1 MQCGPNVERPAA
13 YVYIFSSEAGRDNPR
28 IQDFAMRTETGTVIR
43 LEDYRPSDYL
53 IETTDLA
60 FTLEPEA
67 TVVRARLT
75 VRRREGVAA
84 DAPLVLDGDELAL
97 EELRI
102 NGETPAENGYTAT
115 PDKLVIGELPQ
126 DDSFTVEIETKVNP
140 SANKQLMGLYRSSG
154 TYCTQCEAEGFRRIT
169 YFLDR
174 PDVLSVY
181 TVRIEART
189 EDAPLLLSNGNRIE
203 DGVLENGWH
212 YAVWHDPF
220 PKPAYLFALVAGN
233 LGVVRDTFTTMS
245 GRDVALEIYVE
256 HGKEPRAIYAMDA
269 LKRSMKWDEEAFGR
283 EYDLDVFM
291 IVAVSDFNMGAMEN
305 KGLNVFNDKY
315 VLADERTATD
325 ADYANI
331 EAIIAH
337 EYFHNWTGNRITC
350 RDWFQL
356 CLKEG
361 LTVFRDHEFSADMRS
376 RTVKRIAEVKL
387 LKAHQFPEDAGPLAH
402 PVRPRRYSEINNF
415 YTATVYEKGSE
426 VVRMIRTILG
436 PEKFRAG
443 LDLYFD
449 RHDGEAATIE
459 QFIKAFEDASGKDLT
474 QFALWYEQPGTPTLT
489 ADSAYNADA
498 KRFTLTFEQR
508 LKPPIDGAPHAP
520 MHIPVQF
527 GLVAAGSGDM
537 EWASVSGAE
546 VTGDVIHLTQARH
559 EIVFEGI
566 AEKPVASLLRGFSAP
581 VTLYPE
587 PEDSDLSF
595 LARNDP
601 DEYGRWQ
608 ALSALI
614 SRQMKQAAGRPADAT
629 GDVFDPGTLEIL
641 TDITGDESYEH
652 AYRALCLTLPSEND
666 IAREIGSGIDP
677 EAVHRV
683 HVAASRQLGK
693 AGERVFARLF
703 HGLEANGA
711 YSPDATGAG
720 KRSLRGIALAY
731 LCHADYDI
739 ARAAKVYAEADNMT
753 ERAHALALMAHLK
766 PLADET
772 LDALKAFQLEFR
784 SEPIV
789 MDKWFMIQA
798 TAPGEKTLETVK
810 TLTGNPGFSWD
821 NPNRVRSLI
830 GAFSTGNPTGFNRA
844 DGEGY
849 QFLCQAI
856 GRLDGS
862 NPQVAARLL
871 TAMRSWKNLEPG
883 RREKAK
889 SAMQLLSSRQ
899 HLSRDVRDILDRTM
913 A

>member
-1 MQCGPNVERPAA
+1 
-13 YVYIFSSEAGRDNPR
+13 
-28 IQDFAMRTETGTVIR
+28 
-43 LEDYRPSDYL
+43 
-53 IETTDLA
+53 
-60 FTLEPEA
+60 
-67 TVVRARLT
+67 
-75 VRRREGVAA
+75 
-84 DAPLVLDGDELAL
+84 
-97 EELRI
+97 
-102 NGETPAENGYTAT
+102 
-115 PDKLVIGELPQ
+115 
-126 DDSFTVEIETKVNP
+126 
-140 SANKQLMGLYRSSG
+140 
-154 TYCTQCEAEGFRRIT
+154 
-169 YFLDR
+169 
-174 PDVLSVY
+174 
-181 TVRIEART
+181 
-189 EDAPLLLSNGNRIE
+189 
-203 DGVLENGWH
+203 
-212 YAVWHDPF
+212 
-220 PKPAYLFALVAGN
+220 
-233 LGVVRDTFTTMS
+233 
-245 GRDVALEIYVE
+245 
-256 HGKEPRAIYAMDA
+256 
-269 LKRSMKWDEEAFGR
+269 
-283 EYDLDVFM
+283 
-291 IVAVSDFNMGAMEN
+291 MEN

-436 PEKFRAG
+436 QEKFRAG
-443 LDLYFD
+443 LDLYFE

-459 QFIKAFEDASGKDLT
+459 QFLKAFEDAGGLYLA

-489 ADSAYNADA
+489 ADAQYDASA
-498 KRFTLTFEQR
+498 KRLTLTVEQR

-527 GLVAAGSGDM
+527 GLVSAGSGDLQ
-537 EWASVSGAE
+537 WTSVSGAQ
-546 VTGDVIHLTQARH
+546 VTGDVIHLTKPRH

-566 AEKPVASLLRGFSAP
+566 GERPVPSLLRGFSAP
-581 VTLYPE
+581 VMLFPE
-587 PEDSDLSF
+587 PDDSDLAF
-595 LARNDP
+595 LARNDG

-614 SRQMKQAAGRPADAT
+614 VRQMKQAVARPADDT
-629 GDVFDPGTLEIL
+629 GKVFDAATLDIL
-641 TDITGDESYEH
+641 VDIAADQDYEH
-652 AYRALCLTLPSEND
+652 AFRALCLTLPSEND
-666 IAREIGSGIDP
+666 IARETGSGIDP
-677 EAVHRV
+677 DAIHRV
-683 HVAASRQLGK
+683 HLAASRQLGK

-703 HGLEANGA
+703 HGLEANGP
-711 YSPDATGAG
+711 YSPDAQSAG

-731 LCHADYDI
+731 LTHADHDI
-739 ARAAKVYAEADNMT
+739 GRVAKVFAEADNMT
-753 ERAHALALMAHLK
+753 ERAQALALMAHLM
-766 PLADET
+766 PMADET
-772 LDALKAFQLEFR
+772 LDALKEFQLEFR

-798 TAPGEKTLETVK
+798 TAPGARTLDTVK

-821 NPNRVRSLI
+821 NPNRVRALI

-849 QFLCQAI
+849 QFLCQSI

-883 RREKAK
+883 RRDKAK
-889 SAMQLLSSRQ
+889 SAMQLLASRQ
-899 HLSRDVRDILDRTM
+899 HLSSDVRDILDRTL